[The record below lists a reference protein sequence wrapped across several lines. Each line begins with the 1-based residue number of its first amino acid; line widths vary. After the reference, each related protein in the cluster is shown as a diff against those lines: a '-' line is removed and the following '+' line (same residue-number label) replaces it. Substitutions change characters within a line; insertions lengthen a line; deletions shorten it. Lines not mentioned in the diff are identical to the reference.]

1 VSVLTHAALPAVFA
15 DRQADR
21 GFESL
26 AVAPDGR
33 TL

>member
-1 VSVLTHAALPAVFA
+1 VSVLTDAALPAVF

-26 AVAPDGR
+26 AIAPDGR